1 MTKITAFSVLI
12 VALSLML
19 SPIAGAADKEKA
31 TKPADEGWE
40 SLFDGKTLEGWKDS
54 DFGGG
59 GTCKVKDGLLII
71 PAGATLSGLTYTG
84 KVPKVNYEVSLE
96 AQKLDGSDFF
106 VGLTFPVADSF
117 ASFIV
122 GGWGG
127 GVVGIS
133 SIDGGD
139 ASSNTTTKVM
149 EFDSKK
155 WYKFRVRVLAD
166 KIQCWIDDKEVV
178 DADIKDKKIDVR
190 IEVENSKPFG
200 LANYQTSGAYK
211 NIRLKKLTAD
221 DMAEEKK

>member
-1 MTKITAFSVLI
+1 MTKTTLFHIFAITLC
-12 VALSLML
+12 LML
-19 SPIAGAADKEKA
+19 SPMTRAADKEKA
-31 TKPADEGWE
+31 KPADEGWE

-59 GTCKVKDGLLII
+59 GKPKVKDGLLIL
-71 PAGATLSGLTYTG
+71 PAGATLSGVTYTG
-84 KVPKVNYEVSLE
+84 KVPKVNYEVALE

-139 ASSNTTTKVM
+139 ASSNSTTKVM
-149 EFDSKK
+149 NFDDKK

-166 KIQCWIDDKEVV
+166 KIQCWIDDKQII
-178 DADIKDKKIDVR
+178 DADIKDKKIDIR
-190 IEVENSKPFG
+190 IEVEESKPFG
-200 LANYQTSGAYK
+200 LASYQTTAAYK

-221 DMAEEKK
+221 DMADEKK

>member
-1 MTKITAFSVLI
+1 MTKTSIFPVLMI
-12 VALSLML
+12 ALSLAL
-19 SPIAGAADKEKA
+19 APIARAADKDKPA
-31 TKPADEGWE
+31 KPADEGWE

-59 GTCKVKDGLLII
+59 GTAKVKDGLLIL
-71 PAGATLSGLTYTG
+71 PVGATLSGLTYTG

-178 DADIKDKKIDVR
+178 DADIKDKKIDIR

-200 LANYQTSGAYK
+200 LAAYQTSAAYK
-211 NIRLKKLTAD
+211 NIRLKKLSAD
-221 DMAEEKK
+221 DMVEEKK

>member
-1 MTKITAFSVLI
+1 MLKQTIALMLG
-12 VALSLML
+12 VALMAL
-19 SPIAGAADKEKA
+19 SPVVRAADKD
-31 TKPADEGWE
+31 KPAKADDDRWE

-59 GTCKVKDGLLII
+59 GEAKVKDGLLIL
-71 PAGATLSGLTYTG
+71 PVGATLSGVTYTG
-84 KVPKVNYEVSLE
+84 KIPKVNYEVSLE

-106 VGLTFPVADSF
+106 VGLTFPVNDSF

-149 EFDSKK
+149 EFASKK
-155 WYKFRVRVLAD
+155 WYKIRVRVLAD
-166 KIQCWIDDKEVV
+166 RIQCWIDDKEVV
-178 DADIKDKKIDVR
+178 DADIKDKRIDIR

-200 LANYQTSGAYK
+200 LAAYQTSAAYK
-211 NIRLKKLTAD
+211 NIRLKKLNAD